1 MEPICLVYLL
11 LNLLRKQNNKS
22 GIILTLKKK
31 ETKEVHLHQAQV
43 VDESEVLMIKCA
55 KENIIYLNFY

>member
-31 ETKEVHLHQAQV
+31 ETKEVHPHQAQV